1 MTGYGVGAAHSAKS
15 SFEISIR
22 SVNGRFLETRFH
34 LPKEIFALES
44 EFQKLIEKHFHRGTV
59 DVFVSI
65 KANPAHKNI
74 DFAINYKLA
83 ESLVSELKKLSQKLK
98 INDEVKLE
106 SLLKVPE
113 IVFKKDSH
121 SGLSSSDRKALLTAF
136 EKACKACNTERARE
150 GKSIF
155 SDLMKLLHQLKS
167 LVDDIQSVRE
177 EANVL
182 LMERFKERIK
192 SKLEGMEI
200 DSSRLSQEVVIQLE
214 KSDINEELARL
225 REHTANYLKMVQS
238 SGAQGKK
245 LDFYTQ
251 ELLREVNT
259 IGSKSSLAKL
269 TQKVVEAKT
278 LVEQLREQVQNIE

>member
-1 MTGYGVGAAHSAKS
+1 MTGYGVGASHSPLN

-22 SVNGRFLETRFH
+22 SVNGRFLESRFH
-34 LPKEIFALES
+34 LPKEIFSLES
-44 EFQKLIEKHFHRGTV
+44 DFQKIIEKNFHRGTV
-59 DVFVSI
+59 DVFVSVKPNSTK
-65 KANPAHKNI
+65 KAVE
-74 DFAINYKLA
+74 FSINYRLA
-83 ESLVSELKKLSQKLK
+83 HALVAELKKLSKQLK

-106 SLLKVPE
+106 SILKIPD
-113 IVFKKDSH
+113 IIIKKESS
-121 SGLSSSDRKALLTAF
+121 SGLHSADRKALLSAF
-136 EKACKACNTERARE
+136 DKACKACNQERSRE
-150 GKSIF
+150 GKSIL
-155 SDLMKLLHQLKS
+155 SDVLKILNQLKI
-167 LVDDIQSVRE
+167 LVDHIQSVRE
-177 EANVL
+177 EANLL

-192 SKLEGMEI
+192 TKLEGMEI

-225 REHTANYLKMVQS
+225 REHTSNYIKMVHSQ
-238 SGAQGKK
+238 GAQGKK